1 MAQPLRNT
9 AYKNFKQKLFDRSL
23 LPGAFVSQRELCE
36 ILDCPMGAVREALK
50 RLEAEGLINLL
61 PQRGIQIA
69 DINVKF
75 INEAFQFRLMIEMD
89 AVRRMVVSPNRALLT
104 ELFEKTGDLREQA
117 LAAQD
122 ADETLMQEGL
132 DLDLEFHASLI
143 GAIGNSL
150 ISDTYGSID
159 DRIRLIRL
167 NGRFYAARLAEAMG
181 EHLNIIRAL
190 LDQDEHASIRAMD
203 EHIRTSWR
211 RSLGNEVNG

>member
-9 AYKNFKQKLFDRSL
+9 AYKNFKQKLFDKSL

-69 DINVKF
+69 DINLKF
-75 INEAFQFRLMIEMD
+75 INEAFQFRLMIELD
-89 AVRRMVVSPNRALLT
+89 AVRRMVAEPDKALLT
-104 ELFEKTGDLREQA
+104 SLHGKTQGLKERA
-117 LAAQD
+117 LK
-122 ADETLMQEGL
+122 ADPADVALMQEGL
-132 DLDLEFHASLI
+132 DVDLELHAGLV

-150 ISDTYGSID
+150 VADTYGSID

-167 NGRFYAARLAEAMG
+167 NGRFYATRLAEAMD
-181 EHLNIIRAL
+181 EHLSIIGAL
-190 LDQDEHASIRAMD
+190 LDRDEAASVQAM
-203 EHIRTSWR
+203 EAHIRTSWR